1 MTIQSIRNGLRELS
15 DAELRQLA
23 ADFNDG
29 VVPPEVDAALGPATA
44 AAPTAVVINREATL
58 TAQELRLL
66 TAGID
71 ADARLSAPEQAT
83 LRALR
88 ARLSALSA

>member
-1 MTIQSIRNGLRELS
+1 MTMQSIKNEIRGLS
-15 DAELRQLA
+15 DDELRQLA

-29 VVPPEVDAALGPATA
+29 VVPPEVEAALGPAPAPA
-44 AAPTAVVINREATL
+44 AAVVINREATL
-58 TAQELRLL
+58 TPQELRLL